1 VKAEAFTCVNEAN
14 ESELRE
20 ELHRLRAE
28 RESLLAELP
37 SLRNEVEVRVLARE
51 ALIEELDILRKESA
65 RLMGELEKAAA
76 RLSKLPA
83 DLENARTACRTIEV
97 KPAAGQSTLR
107 AVESEDPGLP
117 LLFDSSLPEIAPD
130 WDSYQLESE
139 FHTDEPLDAKRVAEL
154 VKGLPGVAGCLIV
167 KDHGP
172 VLAGQLAEHLYD
184 LLRVPDRN
192 YHSLF
197 ERLPNCVQ
205 EQDQPGARLATFQLE
220 DGYFTV
226 TQASGTFVVTH
237 HVQPRLYPGVQEKL
251 ATVAAEL
258 AKMYPQ

>member
-1 VKAEAFTCVNEAN
+1 VNGAN

-20 ELHRLRAE
+20 ELQRLRAE

-37 SLRNEVEVRVLARE
+37 SLRNEVEACVLTRE
-51 ALIEELDILRKESA
+51 ALIEELGILRRESA

-76 RLSKLPA
+76 RLSTLPA
-83 DLENARTACRTIEV
+83 DLENAGAAHQATQA
-97 KPAAGQSTLR
+97 KPAAGQSTLP
-107 AVESEDPGLP
+107 AVEKEDPGLA
-117 LLFDSSLPEIAPD
+117 LLFENSKREISPD

-154 VKGLPGVAGCLIV
+154 VKELPGVAGCLIV

-192 YHSLF
+192 YHLLY

-205 EQDQPGARLATFQLE
+205 KQDRPEAHGATFQLG
-220 DGYFTV
+220 DGCLMV
-226 TQASGTFVVTH
+226 TQASRTFVVTH
-237 HVQPRLYPGVQEKL
+237 HVQSRVYPGIPEKL

-258 AKMYPQ
+258 ARMYP